1 MSSNAVTLDRISR
14 IVGYKITKGN
24 FNVSSPN
31 LPQRIAILA
40 EANEPYQ
47 ANLSL
52 LPQQITSSQQA
63 GSLFGGG
70 SPIHM
75 IARILFGQSGDG
87 IGGIPVYVYPQ
98 AKAPGAAAKLL
109 KITPVG
115 VATANI
121 THYVKIAGRDNVDGQ
136 YYAINILVG
145 DNAAQVAQKIE
156 DAIVAVYG
164 APVRADA
171 DAYEVILSSK
181 WNGLTADGLSVTVDT
196 NGNAAGMTYTVTSP
210 QSGSGTPSIAGALA
224 QFGTDWNTIVLN
236 SYGLEATTIAALMAF
251 NGIPDPTSPS
261 GRYAG
266 IIMKP
271 FIAISGSVSDDPSA
285 ITDAY
290 PNDVTIAVAPAP
302 GSLALP
308 MEAAA
313 NMTALFAVQAQ
324 NDVNLDV
331 AGRSYPD
338 MPVSPTWASASMAT
352 YTNRD
357 AIVKKGCSTVNV
369 VAGKYQVQDFVTTYH
384 PAAEIPPQFR
394 YCRNLNIDFNIRYTY
409 YLQELIYVVDHSI
422 ANDDDT
428 VTANNVVKPKTWKG
442 QVDEMAIDLTLR
454 GLIVDAPFMQASI
467 TVNIGT
473 TNPDRLE
480 TFFRYKRSG
489 YARILSTTGEAG
501 FNFGTL

>member
-1 MSSNAVTLDRISR
+1 MSSTAVSLDRISR
-14 IVGYKITKGN
+14 VVGYKIKKGN
-24 FNVSSPN
+24 FNPSSPN

-40 EANEPYQ
+40 EVNEPYQ
-47 ANLSL
+47 ATLSL
-52 LPQQITSSQQA
+52 LPQQITSASQA
-63 GSLFGGG
+63 GNLFGGG
-70 SPIHM
+70 SPVHL
-75 IARILFGQSGDG
+75 IARILFGLSGDG

-121 THYVKIAGRDNVDGQ
+121 THYVKIGGRDNVDGQ

-156 DAIVAVYG
+156 DAVTAVYG
-164 APVRADA
+164 CPVRADA

-181 WNGLTADGLSVTVDT
+181 WNGLTADALTASVDT

-210 QSGSGTPSIAGALA
+210 QAGSGTPSIAGALA

-285 ITDAY
+285 ITDAF

-313 NMTALFAVQAQ
+313 NMAQLYAVQAQ
-324 NDVNLDV
+324 DDVNLDV
-331 AGRSYPD
+331 AGRSYSD
-338 MPVSPTWASASMAT
+338 MPVSPTWSSATMAT

-369 VAGKYQVQDFVTTYH
+369 VAGKYEVQDFVTTYH
-384 PAAEIPPQFR
+384 PAGEIPPQFR

-409 YLQELIYVVDHSI
+409 YLQELIYVVGHSI

-428 VTANNVVKPKTWKG
+428 VTADNVVKPKTWKG
-442 QVDEMAIDLTLR
+442 QVDEMAIDLTQR
-454 GLIVDAPFMQASI
+454 GLIVDAAFMQASI
-467 TVNIGT
+467 IVNIGT